1 MPQTAFSLYRNLHLF
16 KYLFIDCSIYQWY
29 VHRFSDKWKWSKRN
43 PLICSYL
50 CRCQFIRTIYRIY
63 ICNRLYAK
71 LQTTIAFDLNR
82 KVIVHL
88 QKVSLSFFAGKDVSS
103 LSQKINSDSNV
114 VSTFCISL
122 FQNIIVNLFTIV
134 LGLFIVFSYHPVMF
148 LFIFLLIAFYC
159 IGYFFLRAPLYRSSY
174 NLKRKS
180 GFLFFRSCT
189 ANSQP

>member
-1 MPQTAFSLYRNLHLF
+1 MSFHNINGTFIDFLTSGNGANGILLFAVIFAVASLLG
-16 KYLFIDCSIYQWY
+16 LFIG
-29 VHRFSDKWKWSKRN
+29 
-43 PLICSYL
+43 
-50 CRCQFIRTIYRIY
+50 Y

-134 LGLFIVFSYHPVMF
+134 LGLFIVFSYNPAIF
-148 LFIFLLIAFYC
+148 LFIFILIPFYC

-174 NLKRKS
+174 MNRPKISRHE
-180 GFLFFRSCT
+180 
-189 ANSQP
+189 